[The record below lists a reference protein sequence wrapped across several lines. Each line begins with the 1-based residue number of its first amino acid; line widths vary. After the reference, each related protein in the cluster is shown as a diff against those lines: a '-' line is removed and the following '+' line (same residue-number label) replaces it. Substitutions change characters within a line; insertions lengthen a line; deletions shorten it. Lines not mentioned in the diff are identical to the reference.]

1 MKYMTDPLERAIW
14 LVQQG
19 EPVAGY
25 PENNLSALQL
35 VDEETTGITL
45 ALNGAGGTAAAW
57 FEQTQTSGNGGNGI
71 NVDETYNGTVQVGGQ
86 YLVSQNN
93 TGNGVRLVMSGL
105 GGVPVLDFGGGL
117 LGSVGQ
123 SSIFGNGNRDFRY
136 NNGGAATVMAEN
148 NWWGIDPPVNGQ
160 FAGSIDRNPWLTSDP
175 NAP

>member
-1 MKYMTDPLERAIW
+1 MRRRSTSSAGMERISRERYSSGSRA
-14 LVQQG
+14 
-19 EPVAGY
+19 
-25 PENNLSALQL
+25 
-35 VDEETTGITL
+35 
-45 ALNGAGGTAAAW
+45 
-57 FEQTQTSGNGGNGI
+57 QTSGNGGNGI

-136 NNGGAATVMAEN
+136 NNGGAATVKAEN
-148 NWWGIDPPVNGQ
+148 NWWGVAPPVNGQ